1 MFISS
6 QFIALCLAV
15 VALSNGVCAEKE
27 AAQTFRNH
35 DVGTYSNA
43 GQYGAERGTGDDG
56 AGAQLDGWGTGYGGT
71 GTGEG
76 RVGVDIAG
84 VRTDVGGTASVG
96 GGPSGGA
103 NGEVGEHTASVG
115 GGPSGGANGKFGE
128 HTASVGGTVNA
139 DKAAIVSSG
148 VGRTAAGTGCIRTA
162 SRTD

>member
-1 MFISS
+1 MFTSS

-35 DVGTYSNA
+35 DVSTYSNA
-43 GQYGAERGTGDDG
+43 GQYGAGRGAGDDG
-56 AGAQLDGWGTGYGGT
+56 VGARLDGWGTGYGGT

-115 GGPSGGANGKFGE
+115 G
-128 HTASVGGTVNA
+128 TVNA
-139 DKAAIVSSG
+139 EKAAIVSSG